1 MPNKAAKNQYVSVR
15 VPRQERAMH
24 KVGLILEAA
33 MQLLEKGGMPMLTT
47 NAVARTAGV
56 SVGTLYQYFANK
68 DAILDALADR
78 ELSGLSERVL
88 GVIADPARM
97 PHAERVSRIVRAV
110 TGLFGQR
117 RRVQR
122 IVLEHSLARA
132 GTRIGPLIQAIVA
145 RLTSDEHSPAPVSL
159 SEAEAFVLANAFV
172 GVMRA
177 MIMRSEGSSPADV
190 EIEEA
195 LARLITVF
203 AEHGLAGRRQDPA
216 ASLQ

>member
-1 MPNKAAKNQYVSVR
+1 MADKEGGNPPIGVR
-15 VPRQERAMH
+15 APRQERAMH
-24 KVGLILEAA
+24 KVALILEAA
-33 MQLLEKGGMPMLTT
+33 MQLLEKGGMPLLTT

-78 ELSGLSERVL
+78 EIAALSERVL
-88 GVIADPARM
+88 RVIADPAEM

-110 TGLFGQR
+110 TALFGQR

-122 IVLEHSLARA
+122 IVLEHSLSRA
-132 GTRIGPLIQAIVA
+132 GTRLGPLIQATVG
-145 RLTSDEHSPAPVSL
+145 RLTSDEHSPAGVSL
-159 SEAEAFVLANAFV
+159 SEAEAFVLTNAFV

-177 MIMRSEGSSPADV
+177 MIMRSEDDSPADR

-203 AEHGLAGRRQDPA
+203 AEHGLVARERSA
-216 ASLQ
+216 